1 MGFFYKVGH
10 GCPIIAELEFSP
22 ENSNRDLG
30 NRKFHK
36 SLGHGRPIIAELEFS
51 KKILADIKNT
61 GCPPVYQ
68 VGQGCPIIAELEF
81 SVENSNRDL
90 GNRKFHKSL
99 GQGHPITAKL
109 EFHKVKF

>member
-1 MGFFYKVGH
+1 MGFFYKVGQ

-36 SLGHGRPIIAELEFS
+36 SLRQGRPITAKLEFS
-51 KKILADIKNT
+51 KKILADRKIT
-61 GCPPVYQ
+61 GRPPVYQ
-68 VGQGCPIIAELEF
+68 VGQGCPIIA
-81 SVENSNRDL
+81 
-90 GNRKFHKSL
+90 
-99 GQGHPITAKL
+99 KL